1 MENSNDVQNT
11 ANVGNEVLVDVRR
24 SFWCKLGFH
33 SLKYTKQ
40 YRVTSK
46 VKCSKCGQE
55 YIEGLAGELV
65 RC

>member
-1 MENSNDVQNT
+1 MEETSKNNET
-11 ANVGNEVLVDVRR
+11 AQLGTAAVRR

-33 SLKYTKQ
+33 SLKYVKQ

-46 VKCSKCGQE
+46 VKCSKCGRE
-55 YIEGLAGELV
+55 YIEGMSGELV